1 MQRSGRN
8 TRGLFNSAT
17 IARGEFQ
24 FLPLRHTYA
33 EDDGLRYVA
42 AASLLLR
49 RALRRLAALRW
60 MIPRLAALSIAEMTR
75 RISSA
80 FGAGA
85 ERIGFCRLRRCALT
99 LRFRSAR
106 LCVWRERLAADLV
119 LAIADENFCE
129 SRIPPRA
136 IPTSVCSMQASS
148 SAGRRQALRPS
159 AFVLR

>member
-1 MQRSGRN
+1 
-8 TRGLFNSAT
+8 
-17 IARGEFQ
+17 
-24 FLPLRHTYA
+24 
-33 EDDGLRYVA
+33 
-42 AASLLLR
+42 
-49 RALRRLAALRW
+49 
-60 MIPRLAALSIAEMTR
+60 MIPRLAALSIAEMTA

-129 SRIPPRA
+129 SRILPRA
-136 IPTSVCSMQASS
+136 IPTKACSMQALSS
-148 SAGRRQALRPS
+148 GGRRQARQPFAFDLR
-159 AFVLR
+159 

>member
-1 MQRSGRN
+1 MVEKPDPAANRLIGRASGQGFR
-8 TRGLFNSAT
+8 FCHSSA
-17 IARGEFQ
+17 Q
-24 FLPLRHTYA
+24 
-33 EDDGLRYVA
+33 DGGSRYFAVPTA
-42 AASLLLR
+42 LLS
-49 RALRRLAALRW
+49 RALRRLATLRW

-119 LAIADENFCE
+119 LAIADKNFCE
-129 SRIPPRA
+129 SRILPRA
-136 IPTSVCSMQASS
+136 IPTKACSMQALS
-148 SAGRRQALRPS
+148 SAGRRQALQPF
-159 AFVLR
+159 AFDLR